1 MVQVQEEE
9 LREGIRFREIPSG
22 PITRTWGYFLLCPPV
37 EWDEGYITIAPL
49 LTDGGQGRCA
59 YRGVDLE
66 PVFAEV
72 ALSFDSGL
80 TA

>member
-37 EWDEGYITIAPL
+37 EWDDGYIMTAPL
-49 LTDGGQGRCA
+49 LTDGGQGRSCI
-59 YRGVDLE
+59 GEWDLE
-66 PVFAEV
+66 SVFAEV
-72 ALSFDSGL
+72 ALRFDSRL

>member
-1 MVQVQEEE
+1 M
-9 LREGIRFREIPSG
+9 S
-22 PITRTWGYFLLCPPV
+22 PV
-37 EWDEGYITIAPL
+37 EWDEGYITTAPL

-72 ALSFDSGL
+72 ALSFDSRL

>member
-22 PITRTWGYFLLCPPV
+22 SIRRTWGYFLLCPPV
-37 EWDEGYITIAPL
+37 EWDEWRVTTAPL
-49 LTDGGQGRCA
+49 LTDGGQGRLP
-59 YRGVDLE
+59 YRGVGLE

-72 ALSFDSGL
+72 ALSFDGGL

>member
-37 EWDEGYITIAPL
+37 EWDEGYITTAPL
-49 LTDGGQGRCA
+49 LTDGGQGRSCIGEW
-59 YRGVDLE
+59 YLE

-72 ALSFDSGL
+72 ALSFDSRL

>member
-22 PITRTWGYFLLCPPV
+22 SIRRTWGYFLLCSPV
-37 EWDEGYITIAPL
+37 EWDEWRITTAPL
-49 LTDGGQGRCA
+49 LTDGGQGRSCI
-59 YRGVDLE
+59 GEWDLE

-72 ALSFDSGL
+72 ALSFDGCL